1 MAPEGAFWNM
11 HNRSHLETYLIKW
24 EIFFKEWE
32 IIYKDKNNS
41 PLFTKVQK

>member
-24 EIFFKEWE
+24 EIFL
-32 IIYKDKNNS
+32 KNG
-41 PLFTKVQK
+41 K